1 MALLA
6 DVFIR
11 NETHICKGE
20 PMSNEWI
27 LPESWQVMLA
37 ALCGVLHQR
46 SAWRLAVIFAGI
58 IFAKGRKTITSWL
71 RAAGI
76 SQQYQGFYYFIGSIG
91 GKTEIVAT
99 VLFEIMIGLIYKKR
113 QRVLMAIDDGPT
125 KRYGP
130 KVQGA
135 GIHRNPTTT
144 PDGAKFIY
152 GHLWVTISVVVRH
165 KLWATVGLPFLAKM
179 YVRVKD
185 MSKMPA
191 RAQVVFQDKLQ
202 QATELVKWASE
213 CCKRRGKQ
221 LWIVTDGGFTKARF
235 LKPAIHMAATII
247 TRLRKDAALH
257 DLLKPV
263 KKRKCGRPRK
273 YGKRIYLCRKAV
285 ERRGWYKVQVT
296 LYGRLETKQV
306 KLFKATYRP
315 AGGQVLVLIVRKAAD
330 CWRAYMCTNLSATAG
345 QILQAVSDRMA
356 IEQNFHDLKEIEG
369 AGQQQVRNYFA
380 NVGAFHLNIWVHTLV
395 ELWAWGQKTSAVCD
409 RSDSPWDDQFR
420 RPSHADKCGSL
431 RQEILRR
438 TFFETLGHSRKN
450 RKIVRQVYKLL
461 KLAA

>member
-1 MALLA
+1 MKTK
-6 DVFIR
+6 FIFS
-11 NETHICKGE
+11 GE
-20 PMSNEWI
+20 WTAR
-27 LPESWQVMLA
+27 LTKLA
-37 ALCGVLHQR
+37 ASLHQR

-58 IFAKGRKTITSWL
+58 IFAKGRKTITSWF

-76 SQQYQGFYYFIGSIG
+76 TQRYKAFYYFIGSIG
-91 GKTEIVAT
+91 RKTEIVAT
-99 VLFEIMIGLIYKKR
+99 VLFEIMINLIYSKDD
-113 QRVLMAIDDGPT
+113 RVLMAIDDGPT

-152 GHLWVTISVVVRH
+152 GHLWVTISAVVRH

-179 YVRVKD
+179 YIRVKD
-185 MSKMPA
+185 IAKMPTKY
-191 RAQVVFQDKLQ
+191 RVVFEDKLQ

-213 CCKRRGKQ
+213 CCKRLGKQ

-235 LKPAIHMAATII
+235 LKPAIRMGATII

-257 DLLKPV
+257 GLLKPI
-263 KKRKCGRPRK
+263 KKRKRGRPRK
-273 YGKRIYLCRKAV
+273 YGKRIYLANKAAQK
-285 ERRGWYKVQVT
+285 RGWFKAQVT
-296 LYGRLETKQV
+296 LYGKLETRQV

-315 AGGQVLVLIVRKAAD
+315 AGGLVLVLIVREAVD
-330 CWRAYMCTNLSATAG
+330 CWRAYMCTNLSATAE
-345 QILQAVSDRMA
+345 QILEAVSDRMA

-380 NVGAFHLNIWVHTLV
+380 NVGTFHLNMWVHTLV
-395 ELWAWGQKTSAVCD
+395 ELWAWGQKKSAVCD
-409 RSDSPWDDQFR
+409 RSDSPWDDIAR
-420 RPSHADKCGSL
+420 RPSHADRLSGL
-431 RQEILRR
+431 RREILER
-438 TFFETLGHSRKN
+438 TFFATSAHDRKTQ
-450 RKIVRQVYKLL
+450 KIVRQFYKLL